1 MNRPL
6 KRKLSLALLAYID
19 ANKAGTPFADITL
32 VSGSSTT
39 IAQEA
44 AFDAGGDVGEITEPL
59 PPYLAVD
66 AVTVADPELPSV
78 ASFEVVLHLKT
89 LATVDDE
96 EGEPSTRADAD
107 AILRAVYDLVMTP
120 PNDAAAFSDSNLECG
135 ALLAYANKPEGTD
148 TRPTFRKPLHIYRMW
163 HTTSPTLYDADTW
176 HDQLVFAGHAQD
188 MDSA

>member
-32 VSGSSTT
+32 VSGASTT
-39 IAQEA
+39 IAQES
-44 AFDAGGDVGEITEPL
+44 AFDSGGDAGEITEPL

-66 AVTVADPELPSV
+66 AVTVADPELPGV
-78 ASFEVVLHLKT
+78 ASFEIVLHLKT
-89 LATVDDE
+89 LATVEDE
-96 EGEPSTRADAD
+96 EGAPSTRADAD

-120 PNDAAAFSDSNLECG
+120 PNNAAAFSDSNLECG

-163 HTTSPTLYDADTW
+163 HTTSPTIYDSDTW

-188 MDSA
+188 MDSS